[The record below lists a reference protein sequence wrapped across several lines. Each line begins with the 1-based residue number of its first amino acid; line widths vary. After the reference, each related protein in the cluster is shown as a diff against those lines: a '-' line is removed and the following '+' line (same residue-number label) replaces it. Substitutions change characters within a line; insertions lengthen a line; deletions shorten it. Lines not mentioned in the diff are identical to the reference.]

1 MLAAYTSPAPH
12 VASLDAL
19 LTGSMPRTTPYLAA
33 HLEAGAVFAAKG
45 GWLRPSHFGDPVE
58 EQLACREAV
67 ALFDAH
73 SMGKMAITGREADLL
88 VERVAANTPPSEV
101 GGAVYTTLC
110 NPAGRMIDDV
120 VIYRCTDE
128 WFVMCGTVSRRIVAE
143 HLRSCSGGLQATVR
157 DVTAER
163 AYMALQGPRAWDVLS
178 LWLDGRRDVVQRLPY
193 YSCVELDM
201 TDHHSGLD
209 WCLVC
214 RTGYTGELG
223 FELIVPIDQALSVWR
238 SLREFGEPWG
248 LVPAGATALQALRT
262 EKGYRGFGADI
273 DRTMTPAEG
282 GLGWT
287 VRVAGRSVI
296 GQEVL
301 EEQSA
306 SPADHCRVWPVMG
319 GAGIAVGAPVMRAD
333 GNEVVGQ
340 ITSSA
345 RSPTLDRHVG
355 IARFEIP
362 GWPGETPLCV
372 RSDVGPSHSITVGRG
387 GFLDPQ
393 RDRLTVELH

>member
-1 MLAAYTSPAPH
+1 MLATHAPPVPH
-12 VASLDAL
+12 AARLDEL
-19 LTGSMPRTTPYLAA
+19 LGAGMPRTTPYLAA

-45 GWLRPSHFGDPVE
+45 GWLRPTHFVDPVA

-67 ALFDAH
+67 ALFDVH
-73 SMGKMAITGREADLL
+73 SMGKVAITGPGADVLI
-88 VERVAANTPPSEV
+88 ERVAANTPPSEV

-110 NPAGRMIDDV
+110 DRAGRMIDDA

-128 WFVMCGTVSRRIVAE
+128 WFVMCGTVSRRVVAE
-143 HLRSCSGGLQATVR
+143 HLRSCSGGLQVTVR

-178 LWLDGRRDVVQRLPY
+178 LWLDGRRDDVQRLRY
-193 YSCVELDM
+193 YNCVELDM

-223 FELIVPIDQALSVWR
+223 FELIVPIDQALSVWQ
-238 SLREFGEPWG
+238 SLREVGRPSG
-248 LVPAGATALQALRT
+248 LVPAGAAALQALRT

-273 DRTMTPAEG
+273 DRTMTPAEA

-301 EEQSA
+301 EQQSS
-306 SPADHCRVWPVMG
+306 SPADHCRVWPVMT
-319 GAGIAVGAPVMRAD
+319 GADIPVGARVMRAD
-333 GNEVVGQ
+333 SDEVVGQ

-345 RSPTLDRHVG
+345 HSPTLDRHVG
-355 IARFEIP
+355 IARFTIP

-372 RSDVGPSHSITVGRG
+372 GSDGVAPHSITVGRG
-387 GFLDPQ
+387 GFLDPK
-393 RDRLTVELH
+393 RARLTVELH

>member
-1 MLAAYTSPAPH
+1 MLAAHTPPVPRLAC
-12 VASLDAL
+12 LDEL
-19 LTGSMPRTTPYLAA
+19 LSGGMLRTTPYLAA

-45 GWLRPSHFGDPVE
+45 GWLRPSHFVDPVA

-67 ALFDAH
+67 ALFDVH
-73 SMGKMAITGREADLL
+73 SMGKMAISGPESDVL
-88 VERVAANTPPSEV
+88 VERVAANTPPCEV

-120 VIYRCTDE
+120 VIYRCAHE
-128 WFVMCGTVSRRIVAE
+128 WFVMCGTVSRRFVAE
-143 HLRSCSGGLQATVR
+143 HLRSCCGGLQATVR

-178 LWLDGRRDVVQRLPY
+178 LWLDGRRDDVQRVRY
-193 YSCVELDM
+193 YSCVELEM
-201 TDHHSGLD
+201 TDHHSRLD

-223 FELIVPIDQALSVWR
+223 FELIVPIDQALSVWQ
-238 SLREFGEPWG
+238 SLREVGQPWG
-248 LVPAGATALQALRT
+248 LIPAGAAALQALRT

-273 DRTMTPAEG
+273 DRTMTPAEA

-301 EEQSA
+301 EQQSV
-306 SPADHCRVWPVMG
+306 SPTEHCRVWPVMT
-319 GAGIAVGAPVMRAD
+319 GAHIPVGSRIMRAD
-333 GNEVVGQ
+333 SNEPVGK

-345 RSPTLDRHVG
+345 HSPTLDRHVG
-355 IARFEIP
+355 IARFDIP

-372 RSDVGPSHSITVGRG
+372 GLEGVAPHSITVGRG
-387 GFLDPQ
+387 GFLDPK
-393 RDRLTVELH
+393 RERLTVELL

>member
-1 MLAAYTSPAPH
+1 MLAAHVSPVPQGAR
-12 VASLDAL
+12 LDEVL
-19 LTGSMPRTTPYLAA
+19 RGSMLRTTPYLAA

-45 GWLRPSHFGDPVE
+45 GWLRPSHFGDPVA

-67 ALFDAH
+67 ALFDVH
-73 SMGKMAITGREADLL
+73 SMGKMAITGPDADVLI
-88 VERVAANTPPSEV
+88 ERVAANTPPSRV
-101 GGAVYTTLC
+101 GLAVYTTLC
-110 NPAGRMIDDV
+110 DAAGRMIDDV
-120 VIYRCTDE
+120 VIYRCTGE
-128 WFVMCGTVSRRIVAE
+128 WFVMCGTVSRRFVAE
-143 HLRSCSGGLQATVR
+143 HLRSCGAGLQTTVR

-163 AYMALQGPRAWDVLS
+163 AYMALQGPRAWDVLA
-178 LWLDGRRDVVQRLPY
+178 LWLDGCRDDVQRLRY
-193 YSCVELDM
+193 YNCVELDM

-223 FELIVPIDQALSVWR
+223 FELIVPVDQALSVWQ
-238 SLREFGEPWG
+238 SLREFGKPWS
-248 LVPAGATALQALRT
+248 LAPAGAAALQALRT

-273 DRTMTPAEG
+273 DRTMTPAEA

-301 EEQSA
+301 EEQSGA
-306 SPADHCRVWPVMG
+306 PADHCRVWPVMG
-319 GAGIAVGAPVMRAD
+319 GADIQVGARVIRTDCNA
-333 GNEVVGQ
+333 VVGR

-345 RSPTLDRHVG
+345 HSPTLDRHVG

-362 GWPGETPLCV
+362 GWPGEAPLCV
-372 RSDVGPSHSITVGRG
+372 RLDGVASRSITVGRG
-387 GFLDPQ
+387 GFLDPN
-393 RDRLTVELH
+393 RDRLTVDLH

>member
-1 MLAAYTSPAPH
+1 MLATRTPPVSHTAC
-12 VASLDAL
+12 LDEL
-19 LTGSMPRTTPYLAA
+19 VSGSMLRTTPYLAA

-45 GWLRPSHFGDPVE
+45 GWLRPSHFVDPIE

-67 ALFDAH
+67 ALFDVH
-73 SMGKMAITGREADLL
+73 SMGKMAITGPDADVL

-110 NPAGRMIDDV
+110 NAAGRMLDDV
-120 VIYRCTDE
+120 VIYRCTGE
-128 WFVMCGTVSRRIVAE
+128 WFIMCGTAARRVVAE
-143 HLRSCSGGLQATVR
+143 HLRSCSDGLQATVR

-178 LWLDGRRDVVQRLPY
+178 LWLDGRRDDVQRLRY
-193 YSCVELDM
+193 YSCAELDM

-223 FELIVPIDQALSVWR
+223 FELIVPIDQALSVWQ
-238 SLREFGEPWG
+238 SLREFGQPWG
-248 LVPAGATALQALRT
+248 LVPAGAAALQALRT
-262 EKGYRGFGADI
+262 EKGYRGFGADM
-273 DRTMTPAEG
+273 DRTMTPAEA

-296 GQEVL
+296 GQGVL
-301 EEQSA
+301 EQQSG

-319 GAGIAVGAPVMRAD
+319 DGGIPVGAPVMRTD
-333 GNEVVGQ
+333 RNEVIGQ
-340 ITSSA
+340 ITSSVH
-345 RSPTLDRHVG
+345 SPTLDSHVG
-355 IARFEIP
+355 LARFESP
-362 GWPGETPLCV
+362 GWPGETPLYV
-372 RSDVGPSHSITVGRG
+372 RSDGLASQSITVGRG
-387 GFLDPQ
+387 GFLDPR

>member
-1 MLAAYTSPAPH
+1 MLTTHTSPVPH
-12 VASLDAL
+12 AARLDELLSASML
-19 LTGSMPRTTPYLAA
+19 RTTPYLPA

-45 GWLRPSHFGDPVE
+45 GWLRPSHFGDPVA

-67 ALFDAH
+67 ALFDVH
-73 SMGKMAITGREADLL
+73 SMGKITITGTEADVLI
-88 VERVAANTPPSEV
+88 ERVTANKPPSEV

-110 NPAGRMIDDV
+110 NRAGRMIDDA

-128 WFVMCGTVSRRIVAE
+128 WFVMCGTVSRRVVAE
-143 HLRSCSGGLQATVR
+143 HLRSCGRGLQVTVR

-178 LWLDGRRDVVQRLPY
+178 LWLDGRRADVQRLRY
-193 YSCVELDM
+193 YNCVELDM

-223 FELIVPIDQALSVWR
+223 FELIVPIDQALSVWQ
-238 SLREFGEPWG
+238 SLREVGRPSG
-248 LVPAGATALQALRT
+248 LVPAGAAALQALRT

-273 DRTMTPAEG
+273 DRTMTPAEA

-287 VRVAGRSVI
+287 VRVAGRSVV

-301 EEQSA
+301 EQQSG
-306 SPADHCRVWPVMG
+306 SPADHCRVWPVMT
-319 GAGIAVGAPVMRAD
+319 GADIPVGARVMRAD
-333 GNEVVGQ
+333 SDEVVGQ

-345 RSPTLDRHVG
+345 HSPTLDRHVG
-355 IARFEIP
+355 IARFAIP
-362 GWPGETPLCV
+362 GWPGEAPLF
-372 RSDVGPSHSITVGRG
+372 VGLDGVASHSITVGRG
-387 GFLDPQ
+387 GFLDPK
-393 RDRLTVELH
+393 RARLTVELH